1 MVNST
6 DTRQNACTNIK
17 KYDSSYARPNTKN
30 TDDKI
35 EYLEKEITLLK
46 AEISKLKAENEF
58 KGEAL
63 GKVHL
68 LEMED
73 VKKKNKN

>member
-1 MVNST
+1 MYKHK
-6 DTRQNACTNIK
+6 R
-17 KYDSSYARPNTKN
+17 YDFCNKIPNTKK

-35 EYLEKEITLLK
+35 ESLEKEITLLK

-58 KGEAL
+58 KVQAL

-73 VKKKNKN
+73 VKKKNNDLVKRYKKEVR